1 MLFKTNAPV
10 QQNIQAPVIQ
20 QNSPNMQKQAQNFN
34 QQFATTSGVVQS
46 PNTLFMNTYGGSNNN
61 SNLSFD
67 LGINQQQFTTSV
79 NPSMMKKKSP
89 ESVNPADLLWTKN
102 HDHFNQQSRSFMIIF
117 SSILNH
123 T

>member
-1 MLFKTNAPV
+1 MQMLFKTNAPV

-89 ESVNPADLLWTKN
+89 ESVNPADLL
-102 HDHFNQQSRSFMIIF
+102 
-117 SSILNH
+117 
-123 T
+123 